1 MRLHY
6 FCVAVFSLFKSA
18 GANKRSG
25 RLISDQNAET
35 VTRLEPIGKNL
46 PERRSTH
53 EQVGDLLGGR
63 IVQIIGNP
71 ASSGA
76 NVNENNSLTVA
87 AVTACVS
94 LIADMVAKL
103 PIYLYKPTANGP
115 QEIKYHP
122 AINLIGKT
130 PGDLH
135 TSFELRQL
143 METGKGMGGNGYARV
158 YRDSTFRP
166 VELQWIRPCDIEPK
180 LVKRSDGRKFVA
192 YEIAD
197 ESGILNRSDVV
208 HVRQLSKDGIMG
220 LSPITLL
227 RESIGTAMSQTSAAG
242 ALMKNGARFPGF
254 LVTQSILPQEKID
267 DAREQWEAKYSGSQN
282 TGRVPILNGTF
293 DFKQTN
299 GMSMSD
305 AQFIESRRFE
315 LQEIARIYRI
325 PPFMIGDSTA
335 SNWGTGIEQ
344 QTLGFL
350 NFCLDPH
357 LCGWEQS
364 LAFTLLT
371 TAEMKE
377 GYYFQFDRDELANVA
392 LEARANFY
400 KAMREMKVMSPN
412 DVRSE
417 LGYTKIPEEKGGDDY
432 ENPNIAKQ
440 ETTQI

>member
-1 MRLHY
+1 M
-6 FCVAVFSLFKSA
+6 
-18 GANKRSG
+18 
-25 RLISDQNAET
+25 SDQNAEP
-35 VTRLEPIGKNL
+35 VTRLNPIGGNL

-53 EQVGDLLGGR
+53 ENTGDIKQGR
-63 IVQIIGNP
+63 IVQILGNP
-71 ASSGA
+71 SSSGA

-115 QEIKYHP
+115 QEIKNHP
-122 AINLIGKT
+122 AIQLMGRM
-130 PGDLH
+130 PSELH

-143 METGKGMGGNGYARV
+143 METGKGLGGNGYARV
-158 YRDSTFRP
+158 YRDGSFRP
-166 VELQWIRPCDIEPK
+166 RAIEWIAPCDIEPK
-180 LVKRSDGRKFVA
+180 LVRRDSGESFVA
-192 YEIAD
+192 YEVKGVKD
-197 ESGILNRSDVV
+197 ILNRTDIL
-208 HVRQLSKDGIMG
+208 HVRQLSKDGVRG
-220 LSPITLL
+220 LSPVTLL
-227 RESIGTAMSQTSAAG
+227 RDSIGTAMSQTSAAG
-242 ALMKNGARFPGF
+242 KLMKNGARFPGF
-254 LVTQSILPQEKID
+254 LVTQSVLPKEKID
-267 DAREQWEAKYSGSQN
+267 DARQSWEANYGGAEN
-282 TGRVPILNGTF
+282 VGRVPILNGTF

-299 GMSMSD
+299 GMSMAD

-315 LQEIARIYRI
+315 LQEIARIYRV

-357 LCGWEQS
+357 LRGWEES

-371 TAEMKE
+371 TSENKE

-400 KAMREMKVMSPN
+400 KAMREMKVFSPN
-412 DVRSE
+412 DVRAE
-417 LGYTKIPEEKGGDDY
+417 LGYTKIPSEKGGDDY
-432 ENPNIAKQ
+432 ENPTIAQ
-440 ETTQI
+440 QQNLTI

>member
-1 MRLHY
+1 M
-6 FCVAVFSLFKSA
+6 FSLFHRVTGNK
-18 GANKRSG
+18 KRSG
-25 RLISDQNAET
+25 RLISDQNAKP

-53 EQVGDLLGGR
+53 EQVGDLKQGR
-63 IVQIIGNP
+63 IVQILGNP
-71 ASSGA
+71 SSSGA
-76 NVNENNSLTVA
+76 NVNENNSTTVS
-87 AVTACVS
+87 AVMACVS
-94 LIADMVAKL
+94 LIANTVARL
-103 PIYLYKPTANGP
+103 PLRLYQKTENGP
-115 QEIKYHP
+115 KIIENHKASY
-122 AINLIGKT
+122 LISKE
-130 PGDLH
+130 PCDLH

-143 METGKGMGGNGYARV
+143 METGKGLGGNGYARIF
-158 YRDSTFRP
+158 RDSSFRVTSIEWLAP
-166 VELQWIRPCDIEPK
+166 CNVEPT
-180 LVKRSDGRKFVA
+180 LVRRVNGGSYIA
-192 YEIAD
+192 YRVNGQ
-197 ESGILNRSDVV
+197 SGFLTRSDVL
-208 HVRQLSKDGIMG
+208 HVRQLSKDGVTGI
-220 LSPITLL
+220 SPITCL

-315 LQEIARIYRI
+315 LQEIARHYNV

-350 NFCLDPH
+350 NFCIDSH
-357 LCGWEQS
+357 LKGWEES
-364 LAFTLLT
+364 LNYSLLT
-371 TAEMKE
+371 SAEKGN

-392 LEARANFY
+392 MEARANFF
-400 KAMREMKVMSPN
+400 KAMREMKVYSPN
-412 DVRSE
+412 DVRVKMNE
-417 LGYTKIPEEKGGDDY
+417 PKISAEKGGDDY
-432 ENPNIAKQ
+432 ENPTIAQ
-440 ETTQI
+440 QQNLTI